1 MTIPS
6 TQSISLGDISVELGR
21 PRTTQIAL
29 GDPEVRTFLGI
40 ASGKVGLGQLRGQ
53 TFGRA
58 VVSRIV
64 SAHAM
69 NLVINLNSLPGYVAG
84 KSDITITVNSGIYLW
99 SDSATPGLS
108 ITGGT
113 TGDTVKLVNNGFIMG
128 KGGNGQYYDS
138 VAGLDIAPT
147 VGQPALSTSFN
158 LTIDTLNG
166 YIGGGGGGG
175 AGHTCGGGGAGG
187 GLGGYYSGSSV
198 PGAGG
203 AIGTKGTNGSGAS
216 WGAGGGGGRI
226 MPGANTARA
235 VAVGLVNV
243 QGPGGDAGGGGGIS
257 YVCWVYP
264 GAGGGGWGAKGG
276 NVTVAADSSN
286 ANFTLYGGLGSGGG
300 NIGGSETLVGG
311 LAQSVP
317 YVGAAGGKAIVTN
330 GKTITYVGASAARVF
345 GIVG

>member
-113 TGDTVKLVNNGFIMG
+113 VGDTVKLVNNGFIMG
-128 KGGNGQYYDS
+128 KGGNGYTYIPTPEEYR
-138 VAGLDIAPT
+138 LPT
-147 VGQPALSTSFN
+147 VGEPALSTTFN

-175 AGHTCGGGGAGG
+175 GGYLCGGGGAGG
-187 GLGGYYSGSSV
+187 GLGGYYQGSSS

-203 AIGTKGTNGSGAS
+203 AIGAKGGNSSGA

-235 VAVGLVNV
+235 VSVGLNNA
-243 QGPGGDAGGGGGIS
+243 QGIGGDAGAGGGNAYI
-257 YVCWVYP
+257 CWIYP

-276 NVTVAADSSN
+276 DVAVAADSGN
-286 ANFTLYGGLGSGGG
+286 ANFTLYAGYGGGAG
-300 NIGGSETLVGG
+300 NIGGSETMVGG
-311 LAQSVP
+311 VALAAAYP
-317 YVGAAGGKAIVTN
+317 GAAGGKAIVTN
-330 GKTITYVGASAARVF
+330 GKTITYVGASASRVF